1 MAAPSETEGPWLVRR
16 DRAATGRSDPAVP
29 LKTSASLTEW
39 LLEEVQSISGA
50 GAEVGPLPFA
60 SYKVKLSHR
69 KLALFKRLDVSSL
82 FRVMMRECIS
92 VPFIISTFKRIKG
105 TLRNKNQSQL
115 T

>member
-1 MAAPSETEGPWLVRR
+1 MAALTETEGPWLVRG

-29 LKTSASLTEW
+29 LKTSASLTKW
-39 LLEEVQSISGA
+39 QLEEVQSISGA

-60 SYKVKLSHR
+60 SYKVQLSHR

-82 FRVMMRECIS
+82 FRVRMKECIS
-92 VPFIISTFKRIKG
+92 VLFIISTFERIKD
-105 TLRNKNQSQL
+105 TLGNKNQSQL